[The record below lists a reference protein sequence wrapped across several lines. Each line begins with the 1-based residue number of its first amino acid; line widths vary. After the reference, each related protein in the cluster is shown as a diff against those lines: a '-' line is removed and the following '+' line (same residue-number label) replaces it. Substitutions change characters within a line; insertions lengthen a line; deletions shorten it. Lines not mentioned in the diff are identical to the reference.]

1 MPRDEPTEKKLIFT
15 QLKALKK
22 VREDYVPEQDGR
34 DYNALVQRLITLGYD
49 AADFLIPEHDFYR
62 PVSTRN
68 QRGEATAHRAP
79 IVRDGVFHRKLA
91 SLLEYFELSKDATVV
106 DVSLPKGN

>member
-1 MPRDEPTEKKLIFT
+1 MLRNEPTEKKLIFT

-34 DYNALVQRLITLGYD
+34 DYNTLVQRLIALGYD

-62 PVSTRN
+62 PDATMYK
-68 QRGEATAHRAP
+68 GEVTARRAP
-79 IVRDGVFHRKLA
+79 IVRHGVIHRKLA
-91 SLLEYFELSKDATVV
+91 SLMEYFELSNDATVI
-106 DVSLPKGN
+106 DLSLPKGT